1 MSQTLNSEAP
11 TVLWRRL
18 LQRISVTFG
27 ISPKE
32 LTRFVKFA
40 IVGVI
45 GMAVDLT
52 ILTISREVLGLPL
65 SLAVALGFTVAVVSN
80 FTWNRFWTFPESRQR
95 PIATQLVQFALVN
108 LVGLGIN
115 EVIVLGLYPVF
126 LRLSHDP
133 VAYLAAKVIAIGVVL
148 FWNYGRTVFG
158 PTKESNSPP
167 GHLLCVSPSTTH
179 LLCFRVRGSAA
190 TRVASFRLLHQSRG
204 STIQPLCLWT
214 PTGRANSG
222 AGGFSFAGSSNP

>member
-1 MSQTLNSEAP
+1 MSQTLNTEAP
-11 TVLWRRL
+11 TVFWRRL
-18 LQRISVTFG
+18 LQRISVTIG
-27 ISPKE
+27 MSPKE

-52 ILTISREVLGLPL
+52 ILTVSREILGLPL
-65 SLAVALGFTVAVVSN
+65 SIAVALGFTVAVVSN

-95 PIATQLVQFALVN
+95 PIATQLVQFTLVN

-133 VAYLAAKVIAIGVVL
+133 IAYLAAKVIAIGVVL
-148 FWNYGRTVFG
+148 FWNYGANR
-158 PTKESNSPP
+158 
-167 GHLLCVSPSTTH
+167 
-179 LLCFRVRGSAA
+179 
-190 TRVASFRLLHQSRG
+190 
-204 STIQPLCLWT
+204 IWT
-214 PTGRANSG
+214 YKGIK
-222 AGGFSFAGSSNP
+222 